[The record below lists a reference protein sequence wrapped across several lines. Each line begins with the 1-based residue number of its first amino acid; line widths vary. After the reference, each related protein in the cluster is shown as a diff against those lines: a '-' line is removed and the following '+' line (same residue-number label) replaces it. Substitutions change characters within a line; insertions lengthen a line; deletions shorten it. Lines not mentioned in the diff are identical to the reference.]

1 MDTQSNLDLLTQQPA
16 ARTPARR
23 ISDQA
28 IITRRESGMK
38 RHVIPSALAL
48 AIPSLSPVA
57 AVAAE
62 LSLSFGA
69 TIASEYVSS
78 GIRYSDGVTVQP
90 YVELGFG
97 GLYAGAY
104 ISNLDADLTG
114 ADRETGLSLGYRD
127 EAGSF
132 SYDVS
137 LNYYL
142 YNEAFD
148 DFPVED
154 YAEAVASGTI
164 ALSDTVYVTGEVGL
178 APEFDQTNLSVR
190 LDYYTAIE
198 GLSLDATL
206 GQLDADYGKWT
217 YWSAGATYQLNDM
230 VGLGL
235 AYHDSN
241 VDPDLGLLNTDGLF
255 VASLTFD
262 LGMP

>member
-1 MDTQSNLDLLTQQPA
+1 MH
-16 ARTPARR
+16 
-23 ISDQA
+23 
-28 IITRRESGMK
+28 
-38 RHVIPSALAL
+38 RHVVPRVLAI
-48 AIPSLSPVA
+48 AIPSLLPA
-57 AVAAE
+57 AAQAAE
-62 LSLSFGA
+62 VSLSFGA

-90 YVELGFG
+90 YAELGFG

-114 ADRETGLSLGYRD
+114 ANRETGLSLGYRG

-137 LNYYL
+137 MNYYL
-142 YNEAFD
+142 YDEAFE

-154 YAEAVASGTI
+154 YAEAVASGTV
-164 ALSDTVYVTGEVGL
+164 AVSDTLYVTGEVGV
-178 APEFDQTNLSVR
+178 APEFDQTNLSLR
-190 LDYYTAIE
+190 LDYYTAVE
-198 GLSLDATL
+198 GLALDATL
-206 GQLDADYGKWT
+206 GRLDADYGAWS
-217 YWSAGATYQLNDM
+217 YWSVGATYQLNDNI
-230 VGLGL
+230 GLGL

-262 LGMP
+262 LGLP

>member
-1 MDTQSNLDLLTQQPA
+1 MH
-16 ARTPARR
+16 
-23 ISDQA
+23 
-28 IITRRESGMK
+28 
-38 RHVIPSALAL
+38 RHVVPRVLAI
-48 AIPSLSPVA
+48 AIPSLLPA
-57 AVAAE
+57 ATQAAE
-62 LSLSFGA
+62 VSLSFGA

-114 ADRETGLSLGYRD
+114 ANRETGLSLGYRG

-137 LNYYL
+137 MNYYL
-142 YNEAFD
+142 YDEAFE

-154 YAEAVASGTI
+154 YAEAVASGTV
-164 ALSDTVYVTGEVGL
+164 AVSDTLYVTGEVGV
-178 APEFDQTNLSVR
+178 APEFDQTNLSLR
-190 LDYYTAIE
+190 LDYYTAVE
-198 GLSLDATL
+198 GLALDATL
-206 GQLDADYGKWT
+206 GRLDADYGAWS
-217 YWSAGATYQLNDM
+217 YWSVGATYQLNDSI
-230 VGLGL
+230 GLGL

-262 LGMP
+262 LGLP